1 MVSSYLNTPDF
12 LPKFLGVGSHLD
24 EPVLVYAGEL
34 TPARHYVQSSRTTK
48 VELVV
53 QWHWIREREC
63 LLIHIVCVSLINFKT
78 AVPRRSLNKYERST
92 PRSIVTST
100 F

>member
-1 MVSSYLNTPDF
+1 MNDVLLSTATNWLRKFLGSNPSTQFYFIFLRTRMVSSYRNTPDF

-53 QWHWIREREC
+53 QWH
-63 LLIHIVCVSLINFKT
+63 
-78 AVPRRSLNKYERST
+78 
-92 PRSIVTST
+92 
-100 F
+100 